1 LPCPEVCPLAPG
13 PIAPDSGV
21 AGVPESQAAAVVD
34 PPAPQVTIRVR
45 VPARVTIGQEI
56 EYRISV
62 ENTSRAP
69 AHHVVVRNPLPVGA
83 RFVRAEPPPATT
95 DPELRWEFGTLAE
108 SAKRDI
114 TLVLAP
120 TGRNDV
126 TNCARVQFEHG
137 QCVRTEIA

>member
-1 LPCPEVCPLAPG
+1 MKIPQLYGTMVLVLGSLIWHLAAPARVAGQPVPCFPGPLLPLPCPEVCPPAPG

-83 RFVRAEPPPATT
+83 RFV
-95 DPELRWEFGTLAE
+95 
-108 SAKRDI
+108 
-114 TLVLAP
+114 
-120 TGRNDV
+120 
-126 TNCARVQFEHG
+126 
-137 QCVRTEIA
+137 